1 MKHNSLSLLLLA
13 LLTVTASLTV
23 RPQQPSFTAASIKP
37 FDKAVPGQVMEVLIE
52 GLTSGPAP
60 IVLPETDFNV
70 EVLQD
75 GVSHKARIR
84 ITKFTMMADTTP
96 DASNK
101 NTLHLSGKKL
111 RNYQSVSFVVPKGLR
126 PGPAEVVASYKGERA
141 NAVGMEIIEK
151 PLKPVLGTTSVIAA
165 GGVPLE
171 VPMKLEGND
180 LGWRLERGANT
191 RLSVNP
197 LVDPD
202 DPNSA
207 VLIRFKQDGN
217 DYDAVTRIISNP
229 SRVLNRGSGVG
240 FVAAREDLQVEVP
253 AALMLGKAQVEIR
266 LKANDQLSDP
276 VILTATITDRTR
288 AAEVPNVNAPRVLL
302 VTPKRVGAGQLLTI
316 SVDQLRTLEP
326 SPKDVRVIVEQNK
339 ARYLAK
345 IEQNSALIGP
355 SKDPDAP
362 VGILVRTRRHFI
374 GRVQILV
381 INPSLG
387 EETGTSAPVDVE
399 IVDQVLPP
407 EVISVGESTDAD
419 LERLKQM
426 YEIQR
431 QAGKEFP
438 AYDPARRYL
447 TIRARGVDQNPKFVR
462 ITLEHTD
469 RKHTLSHNDFSFYSA
484 DAVIVKL
491 PEDLNSGKVKLTIE
505 NSDGDRYSTPVT
517 QSFVLQPRR

>member
-1 MKHNSLSLLLLA
+1 MKRNPLSLILLA

-75 GVSHKARIR
+75 GVSHKAKVR
-84 ITKFTMMADTTP
+84 ITRFTIMADPT

-141 NAVGMEIIEK
+141 NAVAMEIIEK
-151 PLKPVLGTTSVIAA
+151 PLKPLLGTMSVLAA
-165 GGVPLE
+165 GSVPLE
-171 VPMKLEGND
+171 IPMKLEAND
-180 LGWRLERGANT
+180 LGWRLERGANA

-202 DPNSA
+202 DPNAA
-207 VLIRFKQDGN
+207 VLIRFKQNGN
-217 DYDAVTRIISNP
+217 DYDAVTRIISSP

-253 AALMLGKAQVEIR
+253 AALTLGQAQVEIR
-266 LKANDQLSDP
+266 LKANDQLGDP
-276 VILTATITDRTR
+276 VILTTTITDRAR
-288 AAEVPNVNAPRVLL
+288 AAEVPNVNAPRVQL
-302 VTPKRVGAGQLLTI
+302 VTPKRVGAGQLLAI
-316 SVDQLRTLEP
+316 SVDHLHTLQP
-326 SPKDVRVIVEQNK
+326 SPKDIRVIVEQNK

-355 SKDPDAP
+355 SKDPDTP
-362 VGILVRTRRHFI
+362 VAFLVRTRRHFI

-387 EETGTSAPVDVE
+387 EATGTSAPVDVE

-407 EVISVGESTDAD
+407 EVISIGESTDAE

-426 YEIQR
+426 YEIQK

-438 AYDPARRYL
+438 AYDPACRYL

-462 ITLEHTD
+462 LTLEQTD
-469 RKHTLSHNDFSFYSA
+469 RKHTLSPDDFSFYSA
-484 DAVIVKL
+484 DALIVRL
-491 PEDLNSGKVKLTIE
+491 PDDLNGEVKLTIE
-505 NSDGDRYSTPVT
+505 NFDGDDRYSTPVT
-517 QSFVLQPRR
+517 QSLVLQPRR